1 MTTDEE
7 DIIEQRIRGRS
18 VRAIAKA
25 RGCSIKDVHEAL
37 DRFAAAT
44 IDDGV
49 RRHTLA
55 LELSRLDALQE
66 IFYLRGLEGD
76 VASAALVAKLIERR
90 CCILGLTVPPAATF
104 TVIDQV
110 AASEPSST
118 DRIAAA
124 LASLRERSITS
135 TTQ

>member
-1 MTTDEE
+1 MTDEE

-25 RGCSIKDVHEAL
+25 HGCGVRDINQIL
-37 DRFAAAT
+37 DRFAEAT
-44 IDDGV
+44 IDEGV
-49 RRHTLA
+49 RRHALA
-55 LELSRLDALQE
+55 LELARLDRLQE
-66 IFYLRGLEGD
+66 IFYQRGCEGD
-76 VASAALVAKLIERR
+76 VASAALVAKLVERR
-90 CCILGLTVPPAATF
+90 CCILGLTAPPATTF

-110 AASEPSST
+110 APTESST

-124 LASLRERSITS
+124 LDGLRSRRALTT